1 MEILFSE
8 PWGPVTFL
16 WLGQRTRELKR
27 SSVKGRDPHL
37 ICGAGLCKH
46 FPLSGMLLLYLHS
59 LLPLL
64 WGSFLSVVSQTLL
77 LGCRRAA
84 SLFSFCLCK
93 TRPLSQLP
101 ETKNTA
107 AIKQQPVK
115 GFKNLHLGVT
125 TEYCV
130 QTEAEGRA
138 QAQGMGWQ
146 HSSVRLEGPVAVAVT
161 QPERQLS

>member
-1 MEILFSE
+1 MQTLSIIWNVAFI
-8 PWGPVTFL
+8 PPVCCPSF
-16 WLGQRTRELKR
+16 EAR
-27 SSVKGRDPHL
+27 SSAWSHKPSSWA
-37 ICGAGLCKH
+37 AG
-46 FPLSGMLLLYLHS
+46 GLLLY
-59 LLPLL
+59 
-64 WGSFLSVVSQTLL
+64 FLY
-77 LGCRRAA
+77 
-84 SLFSFCLCK
+84 K

-125 TEYCV
+125 TEYGV

-161 QPERQLS
+161 QPERQLG